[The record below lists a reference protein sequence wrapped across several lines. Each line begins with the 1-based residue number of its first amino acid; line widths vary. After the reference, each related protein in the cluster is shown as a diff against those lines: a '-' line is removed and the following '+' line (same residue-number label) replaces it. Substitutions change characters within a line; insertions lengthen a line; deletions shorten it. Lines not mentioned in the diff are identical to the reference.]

1 MDVVIGQLF
10 TGLSIGSILLLAAL
24 GLSLTFGQMGV
35 INMAHGEFIMAGS
48 YTAYVVQQVIS
59 NATGS
64 LIISLLVGFVVGGL
78 MGVVLEVV
86 LVSRMYHRPLDTLL
100 VTFGVG
106 LILQQLARDI
116 FGAPAVNV
124 SAPSW
129 LSGGVDIFG
138 AVVPKTRIFILV
150 LAIAAVIALSVAL
163 KQSSMGRRIRAVVQN
178 RDLAE
183 TSGIS
188 SRRTDIT
195 TFFLGSGLA
204 GVAGVA
210 LTLIGSTSPTI
221 GQSYL
226 IDAFLVVVVGGLGQ
240 MKGAVIAAFALGI
253 LNSFIEYSTTA
264 SIAKVIVSAAG
275 PVRSQDEEPRM
286 SILNN
291 SRIRV
296 WGGFALAAI
305 VLFAIAPAVLSDFR
319 LSLLAKFLC
328 FAIVAVGIGLAWGR
342 GGMLT
347 LGQGVFFGIGAY
359 VMAMHLKIAD
369 AELKGDAVPDFMSIA
384 GKTELPGYWQPVK
397 GAYFAILS
405 QALAAAFAILLIGQQ
420 SIGGSNGLNRFRT
433 FFGFNLNDP
442 ERVRFLGYDPANIK
456 LVAYVTAAFLA
467 GIAGALFVPIVGII
481 SPSDVGIVP
490 SIAFL
495 IGVAIGG
502 RATLLG
508 PVLGAIGVA
517 WAQSTFSE
525 KLPSGWIYAQG
536 LMFIVVVGFF
546 PAGVAGLFALMRHR
560 KKRETPADPP

>member
-24 GLSLTFGQMGV
+24 GLSLTFGQMGI

-264 SIAKVIVSAAG
+264 SIAKVIV
-275 PVRSQDEEPRM
+275 
-286 SILNN
+286 
-291 SRIRV
+291 
-296 WGGFALAAI
+296 
-305 VLFAIAPAVLSDFR
+305 
-319 LSLLAKFLC
+319 
-328 FAIVAVGIGLAWGR
+328 
-342 GGMLT
+342 
-347 LGQGVFFGIGAY
+347 
-359 VMAMHLKIAD
+359 
-369 AELKGDAVPDFMSIA
+369 
-384 GKTELPGYWQPVK
+384 
-397 GAYFAILS
+397 
-405 QALAAAFAILLIGQQ
+405 
-420 SIGGSNGLNRFRT
+420 
-433 FFGFNLNDP
+433 
-442 ERVRFLGYDPANIK
+442 
-456 LVAYVTAAFLA
+456 
-467 GIAGALFVPIVGII
+467 FVI
-481 SPSDVGIVP
+481 
-490 SIAFL
+490 
-495 IGVAIGG
+495 
-502 RATLLG
+502 
-508 PVLGAIGVA
+508 
-517 WAQSTFSE
+517 
-525 KLPSGWIYAQG
+525 
-536 LMFIVVVGFF
+536 IVVFLQVR
-546 PAGVAGLFALMRHR
+546 PQGLFAVKTRSLV
-560 KKRETPADPP
+560 